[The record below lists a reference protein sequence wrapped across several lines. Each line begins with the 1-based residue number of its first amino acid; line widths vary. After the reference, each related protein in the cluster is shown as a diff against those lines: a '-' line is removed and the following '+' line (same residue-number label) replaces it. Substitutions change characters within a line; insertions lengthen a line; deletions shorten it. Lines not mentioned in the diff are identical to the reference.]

1 MTREEMFQDIES
13 LTVGLDDT
21 FKFHCTQCGKCC
33 RNRDDIL
40 LSAFDIFK
48 MSRYLKM
55 NPEEFVKKYCNWYIG
70 ENSRIPIIRLNSVG
84 KNYRC
89 PLLRNNKCSVHAV
102 KPAVC
107 AMFPLGR
114 YIAVNH
120 DDAGEAGLEGQA
132 VKYLLQ
138 DPECGDTSE
147 THTVREWLTDF
158 DIKTEDEAFMR
169 WHTTLFEIGEII
181 RKLEKTED
189 MMTMVLVWSILRI
202 GLYLNYDTHQDFL
215 PQFEVNAK
223 QCIALLSDIPKLK
236 EMGQYA
242 G

>member
-1 MTREEMFQDIES
+1 MTREELYQDIES

-40 LSAFDIFK
+40 LSAYDIFK
-48 MSRYLKM
+48 MSRFLNM

-84 KNYRC
+84 KNYQC

-102 KPAVC
+102 KPAAC

-114 YIAVNH
+114 YIAVNNE
-120 DDAGEAGLEGQA
+120 DPNAPTLEGQE

-138 DPECGDTSE
+138 PPECGDESE
-147 THTVREWLTDF
+147 THTVREWLQGF
-158 DIKTEDEAFMR
+158 DIKTEDEAFMT
-169 WHTTLFEIGEII
+169 WQKCVIDIGELI
-181 RKLEKTED
+181 RKAENKLG
-189 MMTMVLVWSILRI
+189 MMTMFHLWNAIMQF
-202 GLYLNYDTHQDFL
+202 LYLDYDTEADFM
-215 PQFEVNAK
+215 PQLRANAGK
-223 QCIALLSDIPKLK
+223 CSRLMERAIALSK
-236 EMGQYA
+236 GVNHA
-242 G
+242 R